1 MRALDPRLAA
11 VIHPPEHPRP
21 GRPAFARG
29 PTLRP
34 VRRLSRRTQPS
45 PAWFPFPL
53 SLLTVSSVF
62 DPASTLISRTAVS
75 FERSARPVES
85 SVLHLANYRP
95 QPPAI
100 PGRCNQ
106 GDPLAQ

>member
-1 MRALDPRLAA
+1 MRGSDPRLA
-11 VIHPPEHPRP
+11 VFILPPDHCRS
-21 GRPAFARG
+21 GQAAFARG
-29 PTLRP
+29 QILRP
-34 VRRLSRRTQPS
+34 LRRLGYRAQPS

-53 SLLTVSSVF
+53 SLLTISFVF
-62 DPASTLISRTAVS
+62 DPASTLISRTAVW
-75 FERSARPVES
+75 FERAVRPVES

-95 QPPAI
+95 QPPAT

>member
-1 MRALDPRLAA
+1 MRGSDPRLA
-11 VIHPPEHPRP
+11 VFIHPPDHRRS
-21 GRPAFARG
+21 GRAALARG
-29 PTLRP
+29 QTLRP
-34 VRRLSRRTQPS
+34 ARRLGHRAQLS

-53 SLLTVSSVF
+53 SLLTISSVF

-75 FERSARPVES
+75 FERAARPVES